1 MKTETLLAPGKVHHK
16 LLATHYTQTWPLI
29 EDLKESRF
37 SGYLNLEFWEYEGC
51 IIFDTGNIIQAF
63 QLEKGRMKS
72 GIPALSGIYHRFKEK
87 DGTINTFH
95 VDSEFIPFQFARYQT
110 RVIEEVKNSK
120 NGELEEFI
128 KNVSNKIDFG
138 CVNIVYGDGEAWA
151 TILLNNGQ
159 VVSSAL
165 KSKEGKAVFETNE
178 KNLFNNI
185 IKLAGTIKT
194 SAQLLGCD
202 AMESYRHSSKYTEFF
217 GLLKKSETIISVTNF
232 LKDVLLSVLK
242 QEEINMLFK
251 AAWSESCEKNKA
263 KKLQIKPKE
272 IVGLE
277 EINEEQFYKIIKDF
291 LTQLQPEF
299 DKAVKGHVA
308 MKDMLAALNKQYT
321 GTLKE
326 LLI

>member
-1 MKTETLLAPGKVHHK
+1 MKTETLLAPGNIHHK

-37 SGYLNLEFWEYEGC
+37 SGYLKLEFWEYEGC

-63 QLEKGRMKS
+63 QMEKGKIKS

-87 DGTINTFH
+87 DGTINTFYI
-95 VDSEFIPFQFARYQT
+95 DSEFIPFQFARYQT
-110 RVIEEVKNSK
+110 KVIEEVKNRK
-120 NGELEEFI
+120 NDELGEFI

-165 KSKEGKAVFETNE
+165 KSKDGKAVFETNE

-194 SAQLLGCD
+194 SAQFLGCD

-217 GLLKKSETIISVTNF
+217 SLLKKSETIISVNNF
-232 LKDVLLSVLK
+232 LKDILLPVLK
-242 QEEINMLFK
+242 KKEIDEFFK
-251 AAWSESCEKNKA
+251 LAWDASCKKNKIE
-263 KKLQIKPKE
+263 KLHIKSNK

-277 EINEEQFYKIIKDF
+277 EINSDQFYSIIKEF
-291 LTQLQPEF
+291 LEQLQPEF
-299 DKAVKGHVA
+299 DKAINGHIA
-308 MKDMLAALNKQYT
+308 MKDMLSALNKQYT
-321 GTLKE
+321 GALKK